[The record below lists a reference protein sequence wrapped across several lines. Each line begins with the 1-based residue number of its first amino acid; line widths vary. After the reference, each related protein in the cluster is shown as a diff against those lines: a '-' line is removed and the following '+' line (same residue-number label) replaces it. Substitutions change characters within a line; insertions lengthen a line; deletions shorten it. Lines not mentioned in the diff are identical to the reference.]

1 MKQKL
6 SGSACSET
14 LTGVGQMGAV
24 SLSDSGMNM
33 NLRRHKTWKAAQEY
47 CRKNH
52 TDLATVANKAD
63 MKRLL
68 GSTTAQYQGG
78 AWIGLQR
85 DWRWSLPGVE
95 FNESKWFAGEPN
107 NLNNQENCVW
117 MKDDTWE
124 DASCNGRHKFICYD
138 GENMWCIESN
148 MTWVDALYY
157 CRDHYRDLVS
167 IANQDEQ
174 LWVQERAKMAS
185 TPYVWLG
192 LRYTCT
198 LDFWFWVTDETV
210 RFTNWGP
217 GQSGDDCNLTYC
229 VPSGIIEWHSGK
241 CRNSHFRKYFK

>member
-1 MKQKL
+1 MVKMQWSL
-6 SGSACSET
+6 LVLIVMGQCSSNGCQ
-14 LTGVGQMGAV
+14 LCDYHFIG
-24 SLSDSGMNM
+24 DK
-33 NLRRHKTWKAAQEY
+33 KTWKAAQEY

-138 GENMWCIESN
+138 GENMWCIES
-148 MTWVDALYY
+148 VL
-157 CRDHYRDLVS
+157 
-167 IANQDEQ
+167 
-174 LWVQERAKMAS
+174 
-185 TPYVWLG
+185 P
-192 LRYTCT
+192 
-198 LDFWFWVTDETV
+198 
-210 RFTNWGP
+210 
-217 GQSGDDCNLTYC
+217 
-229 VPSGIIEWHSGK
+229 
-241 CRNSHFRKYFK
+241 